1 MERLVTYDLALLLVD
16 PAKERFIVDS
26 ATLDHALAAA
36 ALMDAVHAGVVSVD
50 LLAKETK
57 RRLVPALP
65 KAPENPVLALI
76 HGKAD
81 QVKPKRL
88 VFDLGGSTSMR
99 RKERSVRDL
108 ALHHLEGIG
117 IVTTRKAQ
125 QFGAPRAPRVKVV
138 DKARRES
145 VLSAVRE
152 ALVGADAPDPHIA
165 ALAVLLRSVDA
176 DRKLFKDLD
185 RKLLRRRVA
194 AIVEGDWM
202 RETLS
207 EAVENAAAAATA
219 AALEQ
224 PTPVAAAAVERHTDA
239 TPSRW

>member
-99 RKERSVRDL
+99 RKERSVR
-108 ALHHLEGIG
+108 APCPHRTTRVACKQHR
-117 IVTTRKAQ
+117 IVT
-125 QFGAPRAPRVKVV
+125 PRE
-138 DKARRES
+138 D
-145 VLSAVRE
+145 
-152 ALVGADAPDPHIA
+152 DIA
-165 ALAVLLRSVDA
+165 AGIEPR
-176 DRKLFKDLD
+176 
-185 RKLLRRRVA
+185 
-194 AIVEGDWM
+194 
-202 RETLS
+202 
-207 EAVENAAAAATA
+207 
-219 AALEQ
+219 
-224 PTPVAAAAVERHTDA
+224 
-239 TPSRW
+239 

>member
-16 PAKERFIVDS
+16 PAKERFVVDS

-50 LLAKETK
+50 LRAKETK

-65 KAPENPVLALI
+65 GAPENPVLALV

-125 QFGAPRAPRVKVV
+125 QFGAPGPLG
-138 DKARRES
+138 S
-145 VLSAVRE
+145 
-152 ALVGADAPDPHIA
+152 
-165 ALAVLLRSVDA
+165 RSST
-176 DRKLFKDLD
+176 
-185 RKLLRRRVA
+185 RRV
-194 AIVEGDWM
+194 GRQFSPRSGM
-202 RETLS
+202 PS
-207 EAVENAAAAATA
+207 S
-219 AALEQ
+219 ALTP
-224 PTPVAAAAVERHTDA
+224 PTPT
-239 TPSRW
+239 